1 MRTRVEEEEQEEDWG
16 WGWGGEGDNLSFTLE
31 TKNDLKHLNI
41 FHPRLWGWGG
51 EEKDEVKG
59 WV

>member
-1 MRTRVEEEEQEEDWG
+1 MG
-16 WGWGGEGDNLSFTLE
+16 GGEGDNLSFTLE

-41 FHPRLWGWGG
+41 FIHGCGGGGG